1 MQYIPDD
8 IWKNFKT
15 KYETGDICSIAQGL
29 MTTLILIIPKA
40 KIEIFRDS
48 LLFQKLQT
56 DYYDLVRRYTN
67 IKVSKPDDI
76 KIHLESKEDFDA
88 NFQGNWYNYFR

>member
-15 KYETGDICSIAQGL
+15 KYETGDLYALLRKGL

-56 DYYDLVRRYTN
+56 DYYDLVRP
-67 IKVSKPDDI
+67 S
-76 KIHLESKEDFDA
+76 
-88 NFQGNWYNYFR
+88 